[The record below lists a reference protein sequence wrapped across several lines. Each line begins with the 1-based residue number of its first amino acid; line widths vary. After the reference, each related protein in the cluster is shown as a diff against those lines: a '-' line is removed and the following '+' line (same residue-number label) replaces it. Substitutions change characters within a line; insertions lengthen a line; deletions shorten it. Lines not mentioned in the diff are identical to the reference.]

1 MLTKTAGHGDS
12 WELRLGQSSTD
23 CSEAFWKRSINTTII
38 YRVHLYITVQHNTY
52 TLQDFSTNIS
62 SIIDLICVCVCVSFW
77 ANHCAY
83 LASST
88 LSALWRHSNGIGRE
102 DSFSHSVPGHSTHN
116 YTLLIHTHTITY
128 AAQPR
133 GIHKHM
139 TTVNKN
145 WSQIISN
152 IYSSKALG
160 FWCTTSF
167 PKSIPT
173 RVSGWAV
180 TAPCGFETALDEGR
194 KRKNELY
201 VKHGWGDQA
210 ADKLHLNWLTN
221 TWRTKYELQQRER
234 GGERRLHAASWW
246 KVLHQTLTDLLI
258 Q

>member
-1 MLTKTAGHGDS
+1 M
-12 WELRLGQSSTD
+12 
-23 CSEAFWKRSINTTII
+23 
-38 YRVHLYITVQHNTY
+38 
-52 TLQDFSTNIS
+52 
-62 SIIDLICVCVCVSFW
+62 
-77 ANHCAY
+77 
-83 LASST
+83 
-88 LSALWRHSNGIGRE
+88 
-102 DSFSHSVPGHSTHN
+102 PGHSTHN
-116 YTLLIHTHTITY
+116 YTLTHTHTITY

-152 IYSSKALG
+152 IYSSKALS

-180 TAPCGFETALDEGR
+180 TAPWSFETALDEGR

-210 ADKLHLNWLTN
+210 ADKQHLNWLTN
-221 TWRTKYELQQRER
+221 TWRTKYELQQSER
-234 GGERRLHAASWW
+234 GGEREGFMLHHDERYSIRHWQTCWSSSSKIPVSYTTPLNNSKKLTAGSTALS
-246 KVLHQTLTDLLI
+246 LHCTRSHWVNE
-258 Q
+258 